1 MEDREVLLRLIE
13 DYPYLINSLEGV
25 TNLFNWLNDLRE
37 AIGSIYR
44 RGSSYDITEN
54 LKFLILYLF
63 NKEGFFIYITKS
75 KDKFLI
81 QLYYTKEDPKS
92 VKGAITVFLWYQ
104 SSHDNE
110 QVLREIL
117 LKSIIEEFRPS
128 IPKEKEM
135 LIEVIYNCKII
146 LGEMKI

>member
-1 MEDREVLLRLIE
+1 MEDREVLLQLIE
-13 DYPYLINSLEGV
+13 DYPYLINSLEGG

-63 NKEGFFIYITKS
+63 NKKGFFIYITKS

-110 QVLREIL
+110 QTLREIL